1 MNSNDIKSQ
10 FIEACTNAMLI
21 EDHSIDEYG
30 YQVTTLEDRSRYDVK
45 LFQINEKFIEL
56 GHIQNNASRVV
67 RELNSLLREIDLR
80 N

>member
-1 MNSNDIKSQ
+1 MNSIDIKSQ

-30 YQVTTLEDRSRYDVK
+30 YQVTTPEDRSRYDVK
-45 LFQINEKFIEL
+45 LYQINEKFIEL
-56 GHIQNNASRVV
+56 GYILDDASRAV
-67 RELNSLLREIDLR
+67 RESISLLREIDLR

>member
-30 YQVTTLEDRSRYDVK
+30 YQVTTPEDRSRYDSI
-45 LFQINEKFIEL
+45 LYQINEKFIEL
-56 GHIQNNASRVV
+56 GHIQNNESRVV
-67 RELNSLLREIDLR
+67 RELNSLFREINLR